1 MSELKI
7 LNLKK
12 KKKKEKNIIVEYR
25 EMGRA
30 EMIAASAY
38 SPWRVSFYPTV

>member
-1 MSELKI
+1 MSKLKI
-7 LNLKK
+7 KK
-12 KKKKEKNIIVEYR
+12 DEYR

-38 SPWRVSFYPTV
+38 SPWRVFIYHIDPTV